1 MKLLKSN
8 KTAAKRTA
16 CILTAGM
23 MALST
28 GLFTACGDK
37 NQGSGSNSAVVDQSE
52 ALKTLAYKVTD
63 VPINFEL
70 SGNVTCKNN
79 LFYSVST
86 VYNNE
91 GDNYFSDSSIVV
103 FDASGNTVLT
113 IPAFKQTDPNE
124 YAYIS
129 GDVYADDAGNITFV
143 LSYNKYDD
151 EGNSESSNTLY
162 TYDSTG
168 NLVSSVDLSKVITQ
182 EDNDNNRYFNS
193 YIVDAQGNIY
203 INLSTCIRVC
213 DKSGNVLF
221 TTPES
226 NGDNEWI
233 NGLIFTNSGVPAVY
247 KYSYSDTGS
256 SAKLVE
262 IDLNAKGYG
271 KEYELGSSINTIYS
285 GSGDY
290 LCYSS
295 SDTGIMGVRADN
307 LQTESVLNLLN
318 LGIDNSNMSSIAVN
332 SDGSFVTVSNNYN
345 YSGITTA
352 PLSIITPIDS
362 SEVKEKKILTLGC
375 FYIDWNIRSQIA
387 EFNKTNEDYTIYA
400 TSYSESNDT
409 SDYTAALTKFN
420 NEILAGNVPDILLIS
435 SGMPY
440 NSYASKGLFA
450 DLYEFMDKDDV
461 YNRDAFMPNV
471 LKAMEKDGKLY
482 EITPSFT
489 VQTYAAKKSLVGD
502 ATSLTMDQANQI
514 LATMPEGATL
524 TNDSQTMTASNFL
537 STAITFSNFVDYTNA
552 TCNFDS
558 PEFKAIL
565 ETAKKYP
572 AEIDYDALYND
583 NPNYWM
589 EQETACRENRALLYS
604 VYFNDFSIY
613 TNTRDAYFG
622 EDISFV
628 GFPGSGAS
636 NATGSVI
643 STGSEIAVSSKSK
656 YKDGAWEFIKL
667 VLDNAVGEQDSG
679 NYGVAITSD
688 ASVAEAADEAV
699 KRITSQYYGL
709 PVVKSQLQ
717 ALGQQATIPQTYTD
731 TDGTVQQVDNTYYV
745 GNTEVKV
752 NLITQDE
759 VNMLIDYF
767 STVDTIARYDESLTD
782 IINEEANAYFK
793 GTKSVDEAAS
803 LIQSRAS
810 IYLSEQY

>member
-168 NLVSSVDLSKVITQ
+168 NLVSSIDLSKVVTQ
-182 EDNDNNRYFNS
+182 EDNDNNRYFNN
-193 YIVDAQGNIY
+193 YIVDSQGNIY
-203 INLSTCIRVC
+203 ISLFTCIRVC

-221 TTPES
+221 TTPEA
-226 NGDNEWI
+226 NGDNEWL
-233 NGLIFTNSGVPAVY
+233 NGLIFTNNGVPAIY

-295 SDTGIMGVRADN
+295 SDTGIVGVRADN

-318 LGIDNSNMSSIAVN
+318 LGIDNSNINSMAVN
-332 SDGSFVTVSNNYN
+332 DDGSFVTVGYD
-345 YSGITTA
+345 YSGMTA
-352 PLSIITPIDS
+352 RSTLSLITPIDS
-362 SEVKEKKILTLGC
+362 SEVKEKKVLTLGC

-489 VQTYAAKKSLVGD
+489 VHTYAAKKSLVGD

-537 STAITFSNFVDYTNA
+537 STAITFSNFVDYANA

-604 VYFNDFSIY
+604 VYFNDFSTY

-628 GFPGSGAS
+628 GFPGSGAA

-782 IINEEANAYFK
+782 IINEEANNYFK
-793 GTKSVDEAAS
+793 GTKSVDETAS

>member
-63 VPINFEL
+63 VPVNFEL
-70 SGNVTCKNN
+70 SSSVTCKNG
-79 LFYSVST
+79 LFYGVST

-91 GDNYFSDSSIVV
+91 GDNYFSDFSIVV
-103 FDASGNTVLT
+103 FDSTGNTVLT
-113 IPAFKQTDPNE
+113 IPVFKQTDPNE

-168 NLVSSVDLSKVITQ
+168 NLVSSVDLSKVVTQ

-193 YIVDAQGNIY
+193 YIVDSQGNIY
-203 INLSTCIRVC
+203 ISLSTCIRVC

-226 NGDNEWI
+226 SGDNEWL

-256 SAKLVE
+256 SSKLVE

-271 KEYELGSSINTIYS
+271 KEYELGSSINTIYN

-295 SDTGIMGVRADN
+295 SDTGIVGVRADN

-318 LGIDNSNMSSIAVN
+318 LGIDNSNINSMAVN
-332 SDGSFVTVSNNYN
+332 DDGSFVTVGYD
-345 YSGITTA
+345 YSGMTA
-352 PLSIITPIDS
+352 RSTLSLITPIDS
-362 SEVKEKKILTLGC
+362 SEVKEKKVLTLGC

-524 TNDSQTMTASNFL
+524 TSDSQTMTASNFL
-537 STAITFSNFVDYTNA
+537 STAITFSNFVDYANA
-552 TCNFDS
+552 TCSFDS

-604 VYFNDFSIY
+604 VYFNDFSTY

>member
-332 SDGSFVTVSNNYN
+332 SDGSFVTVSNNY
-345 YSGITTA
+345 SGMTTTT
-352 PLSIITPIDS
+352 LSIITPIDS
-362 SEVKEKKILTLGC
+362 SEVKEKKVLTLGC

-572 AEIDYDALYND
+572 ADIDYDALYND

>member
-168 NLVSSVDLSKVITQ
+168 NLVSSIDLSKVVTQ

-193 YIVDAQGNIY
+193 YIVDSQGNIY
-203 INLSTCIRVC
+203 ISLSTCIRVC

-226 NGDNEWI
+226 NGDNEWL

-256 SAKLVE
+256 SSKLVE

-271 KEYELGSSINTIYS
+271 KEYELGSSINTIYN

-295 SDTGIMGVRADN
+295 SDTGIVGVRADN

-318 LGIDNSNMSSIAVN
+318 LGIDNSNINSMAVN
-332 SDGSFVTVSNNYN
+332 DDGSFVTVSYD
-345 YSGITTA
+345 YSGMTA
-352 PLSIITPIDS
+352 RSTLSLITPIDS
-362 SEVKEKKILTLGC
+362 SEVKEKKVLTLGC

-628 GFPGSGAS
+628 GFPGSGAT

>member
-37 NQGSGSNSAVVDQSE
+37 TQGNSNNSAVVDQSE

-332 SDGSFVTVSNNYN
+332 SDGSFVTVSNNY
-345 YSGITTA
+345 SGITTTT
-352 PLSIITPIDS
+352 LSIITPIDS
-362 SEVKEKKILTLGC
+362 SEVKEKKVLTLGC

-514 LATMPEGATL
+514 LASMPEGATL

-604 VYFNDFSIY
+604 VYFNDFSTY

-793 GTKSVDEAAS
+793 GTKSVDEAA
-803 LIQSRAS
+803 IQSRAS

>member
-256 SAKLVE
+256 SSKLVE

-271 KEYELGSSINTIYS
+271 KEYELGSSINTIYN

-295 SDTGIMGVRADN
+295 SDTGIVGVRADN

-318 LGIDNSNMSSIAVN
+318 LGIDNSNINSMAVN
-332 SDGSFVTVSNNYN
+332 DDGSFVTVGYD
-345 YSGITTA
+345 YSGMTA
-352 PLSIITPIDS
+352 RSTLSLITPIDS
-362 SEVKEKKILTLGC
+362 SEVKEKKVLTLGC

>member
-168 NLVSSVDLSKVITQ
+168 NLVSSVDLSKVVTQ

-193 YIVDAQGNIY
+193 YIVDSQGNIY
-203 INLSTCIRVC
+203 ISLSTCIRVC

-226 NGDNEWI
+226 NGDNEWL
-233 NGLIFTNSGVPAVY
+233 NGLIFTNNGVPAVY

-295 SDTGIMGVRADN
+295 SDTGIVGVRADN

-318 LGIDNSNMSSIAVN
+318 LGIDNSNINSMAVN
-332 SDGSFVTVSNNYN
+332 DDGSFVTVGYD
-345 YSGITTA
+345 YSGMTA
-352 PLSIITPIDS
+352 RSTLSLITPIDS
-362 SEVKEKKILTLGC
+362 SEVKEKKVLTLGC

-514 LATMPEGATL
+514 LASMPEGATL

-782 IINEEANAYFK
+782 IINEEANNYFK
-793 GTKSVDEAAS
+793 GTKSVDETAS

>member
-1 MKLLKSN
+1 MKSLKSN
-8 KTAAKRTA
+8 KTTAKRTA

-37 NQGSGSNSAVVDQSE
+37 NQGGGSNSAVVDQSE

-63 VPINFEL
+63 VPVNFEL
-70 SGNVTCKNN
+70 SSNVTCKNG
-79 LFYSVST
+79 LFYGVST

-91 GDNYFSDSSIVV
+91 GDNYFSDFSIVV
-103 FDASGNTVLT
+103 FDSTGNTVLT
-113 IPAFKQTDPNE
+113 IPVFKQTDPNE

-129 GDVYADDAGNITFV
+129 GDIYADDAGNITFV

-168 NLVSSVDLSKVITQ
+168 NLVSSVDLSKIVTQ

-193 YIVDAQGNIY
+193 YIVDSQGNIY
-203 INLSTCIRVC
+203 ISLSTCIRVC

-226 NGDNEWI
+226 NGDNEWL

-256 SAKLVE
+256 SSKLVE

-271 KEYELGSSINTIYS
+271 KEYELGSSINTIYN

-295 SDTGIMGVRADN
+295 SDTGIVGVRADN

-318 LGIDNSNMSSIAVN
+318 LGIDNSNINSMAVN
-332 SDGSFVTVSNNYN
+332 DDGSFVTVGYD
-345 YSGITTA
+345 YSGMTA
-352 PLSIITPIDS
+352 RSTLSLITPIDS
-362 SEVKEKKILTLGC
+362 SEVKEKKVLTLGC
-375 FYIDWNIRSQIA
+375 FYIDWTIRSQIA

-524 TNDSQTMTASNFL
+524 TNDSQTMTSSQFL
-537 STAITFSNFVDYTNA
+537 STAITFSNFVDYANA
-552 TCNFDS
+552 TCSFDS

-589 EQETACRENRALLYS
+589 ELESACRENRALLYS
-604 VYFNDFSIY
+604 VYFNDFSTY
-613 TNTRDAYFG
+613 TNTRDAYIG

-628 GFPGSGAS
+628 GFPGSGAA

-643 STGSEIAVSSKSK
+643 SAGSEIAVSSKSK

-699 KRITSQYYGL
+699 KRITSSYYGL

-782 IINEEANAYFK
+782 IINEEANNYFK
-793 GTKSVDEAAS
+793 GTKSVDETAS

>member
-1 MKLLKSN
+1 MKSLKSN

-37 NQGSGSNSAVVDQSE
+37 DQGSGSNSAVVDQSE

-63 VPINFEL
+63 VPVNFEL
-70 SGNVTCKNN
+70 SSNVTCKNG
-79 LFYSVST
+79 LFYGVST
-86 VYNNE
+86 IYNNE
-91 GDNYFSDSSIVV
+91 GDNYFSDFSIVV
-103 FDASGNTVLT
+103 FDSTGNTVLT
-113 IPAFKQTDPNE
+113 IPVFKQTDPNE

-129 GDVYADDAGNITFV
+129 GDIYADDAGNITFV

-168 NLVSSVDLSKVITQ
+168 NLVSSVDLSKIVTQ

-193 YIVDAQGNIY
+193 YIVDSQGNIY
-203 INLSTCIRVC
+203 ISLSTCIRVC

-226 NGDNEWI
+226 NGDNEWL

-256 SAKLVE
+256 SSKLVE

-271 KEYELGSSINTIYS
+271 KEYELGSSINTIYN

-295 SDTGIMGVRADN
+295 SDTGIVGVRADN

-318 LGIDNSNMSSIAVN
+318 LGIDNSNINSMAVN
-332 SDGSFVTVSNNYN
+332 DDGSFVTVGYD
-345 YSGITTA
+345 YSGMTA
-352 PLSIITPIDS
+352 RSTLSLITPIDS
-362 SEVKEKKILTLGC
+362 SEVKEKKVLTLGC

-524 TNDSQTMTASNFL
+524 TNDSQTMTSSQFL
-537 STAITFSNFVDYTNA
+537 STAITFSNFVDYANA
-552 TCNFDS
+552 TCSFDS

-589 EQETACRENRALLYS
+589 ELESACRENRALLYS
-604 VYFNDFSIY
+604 VYFNDFSTY
-613 TNTRDAYFG
+613 TNTRDAYIG

-628 GFPGSGAS
+628 GFPGSGAA

-643 STGSEIAVSSKSK
+643 SAGSEIAVSSKSK

-699 KRITSQYYGL
+699 KRITSSYYGL

-782 IINEEANAYFK
+782 IINEEANNYFK
-793 GTKSVDEAAS
+793 GTKSVDETAS

>member
-1 MKLLKSN
+1 MKSLKSN
-8 KTAAKRTA
+8 KTTAKRTA

-37 NQGSGSNSAVVDQSE
+37 DQGSGSNSAVVDQSE

-63 VPINFEL
+63 VPVNFEL
-70 SGNVTCKNN
+70 SSNVTCKNG
-79 LFYSVST
+79 LFYGVST

-91 GDNYFSDSSIVV
+91 GDNYFSDFSIVV
-103 FDASGNTVLT
+103 FDSTGNTVLT
-113 IPAFKQTDPNE
+113 IPVFKQTDPNE

-129 GDVYADDAGNITFV
+129 GDIYADDAGNITFV

-168 NLVSSVDLSKVITQ
+168 NLVSSVDLSKIVTQ

-193 YIVDAQGNIY
+193 YIVDSQGNIY
-203 INLSTCIRVC
+203 ISLSTCIRVC

-226 NGDNEWI
+226 NGDNEWL
-233 NGLIFTNSGVPAVY
+233 NGLIFTNNGVPAVY

-256 SAKLVE
+256 SSKLVE

-271 KEYELGSSINTIYS
+271 KEYELGSSINTIYN

-295 SDTGIMGVRADN
+295 SDTGIVGVRADN

-318 LGIDNSNMSSIAVN
+318 LGIDNSNINSMAVN
-332 SDGSFVTVSNNYN
+332 DDGSFVTVGYD
-345 YSGITTA
+345 YSGMTA
-352 PLSIITPIDS
+352 RSTLSLITPIDS
-362 SEVKEKKILTLGC
+362 SEVKEKKVLTLGC

-524 TNDSQTMTASNFL
+524 TNDSQTMTSSQFL
-537 STAITFSNFVDYTNA
+537 STAITFSNFVDYANA
-552 TCNFDS
+552 KCSFDS

-565 ETAKKYP
+565 ETAKNYP

-589 EQETACRENRALLYS
+589 ELESACRENRALLYS
-604 VYFNDFSIY
+604 VYFNDFSTY
-613 TNTRDAYFG
+613 TNTRDAYIG

-628 GFPGSGAS
+628 GFPGSGAA

-643 STGSEIAVSSKSK
+643 SAGSEIAVSSKSK

-699 KRITSQYYGL
+699 KRITSSYYGL

-782 IINEEANAYFK
+782 IINEEANNYFK
-793 GTKSVDEAAS
+793 GTKSVDETAS

>member
-63 VPINFEL
+63 VPVNFEL
-70 SGNVTCKNN
+70 SSNVTCKNG
-79 LFYSVST
+79 LFYGVST

-91 GDNYFSDSSIVV
+91 GDNYFSDFSIVV
-103 FDASGNTVLT
+103 FDSTGNTVLT
-113 IPAFKQTDPNE
+113 IPVFKQTDPNE

-129 GDVYADDAGNITFV
+129 GDIYADDAGNITFV

-168 NLVSSVDLSKVITQ
+168 NPVSSIDLSKVVTQ

-193 YIVDAQGNIY
+193 YIVDSQGNIY
-203 INLSTCIRVC
+203 ISLSTCIRVC

-226 NGDNEWI
+226 NGDNEWL
-233 NGLIFTNSGVPAVY
+233 NGLIFTNNGVPAVY

-295 SDTGIMGVRADN
+295 SDTGIVGVRADN

-318 LGIDNSNMSSIAVN
+318 LGIDNSNINSMAVN
-332 SDGSFVTVSNNYN
+332 DDGSFVTVGYD
-345 YSGITTA
+345 YSGMTA
-352 PLSIITPIDS
+352 RSTLSLITPIDS
-362 SEVKEKKILTLGC
+362 SEVKEKKVLTLGC

>member
-168 NLVSSVDLSKVITQ
+168 NLVSSIDLSKVVTQ

-193 YIVDAQGNIY
+193 YIVDSQGNIY
-203 INLSTCIRVC
+203 ISLSTCIRVC

-226 NGDNEWI
+226 NGDNEWL

-256 SAKLVE
+256 SSKLVE

-318 LGIDNSNMSSIAVN
+318 LGIDNSNINSMAVN
-332 SDGSFVTVSNNYN
+332 DDGSFVTVGYD
-345 YSGITTA
+345 YSGMTA
-352 PLSIITPIDS
+352 RSTLSLITPIDS
-362 SEVKEKKILTLGC
+362 SEVKEKKVLTLGC

-514 LATMPEGATL
+514 LASMPEGATL

-782 IINEEANAYFK
+782 IINEEANNYFK
-793 GTKSVDEAAS
+793 GTKSVDETAS

>member
-103 FDASGNTVLT
+103 FDSTGNTVLT

-129 GDVYADDAGNITFV
+129 GDIYADDAGNITFV

-168 NLVSSVDLSKVITQ
+168 NLVSSVDLSKVVTQ

-332 SDGSFVTVSNNYN
+332 SDGSFVTVSNNY
-345 YSGITTA
+345 SGITTTT
-352 PLSIITPIDS
+352 LSIITPIDS
-362 SEVKEKKILTLGC
+362 SEVKEKKVLTLGC

-514 LATMPEGATL
+514 LASMPEGATL

>member
-168 NLVSSVDLSKVITQ
+168 NLVSSIDLSKVVTQ
-182 EDNDNNRYFNS
+182 EDNDNNRYFNN
-193 YIVDAQGNIY
+193 YIVDSQGNIY
-203 INLSTCIRVC
+203 ISLSTCIRVC

-226 NGDNEWI
+226 NDNEWL

-256 SAKLVE
+256 SSKLVE

-271 KEYELGSSINTIYS
+271 KEYELGSSINTIYN

-295 SDTGIMGVRADN
+295 SDTGIVGVRADN

-318 LGIDNSNMSSIAVN
+318 LGIDNSNINSMAVN
-332 SDGSFVTVSNNYN
+332 DDGSFVTVGYD
-345 YSGITTA
+345 YSGMTA
-352 PLSIITPIDS
+352 RSTLSLITPIDS
-362 SEVKEKKILTLGC
+362 SEVKEKKVLTLGC

-524 TNDSQTMTASNFL
+524 TSDSQTMTASNFL

>member
-63 VPINFEL
+63 VPVNFEL
-70 SGNVTCKNN
+70 SGNVTCKNG
-79 LFYSVST
+79 LFYGVST

-91 GDNYFSDSSIVV
+91 GDNYFSDFSIVV
-103 FDASGNTVLT
+103 FDSTGNTVLT

-168 NLVSSVDLSKVITQ
+168 NLVSSVDLSKVVTQ

-193 YIVDAQGNIY
+193 YIVDSQGNIY
-203 INLSTCIRVC
+203 ISLSTCIRVC

-226 NGDNEWI
+226 NGDNEWL
-233 NGLIFTNSGVPAVY
+233 NGLILTNSGVPAVY

-256 SAKLVE
+256 SSKLVE

-295 SDTGIMGVRADN
+295 SDTGIVGVRADN

-318 LGIDNSNMSSIAVN
+318 LGIDNSNINSMAVN
-332 SDGSFVTVSNNYN
+332 DDGSFVTVGYD
-345 YSGITTA
+345 YSGMTA
-352 PLSIITPIDS
+352 RSTLSLITPIDS
-362 SEVKEKKILTLGC
+362 SEVKEKKVLTLGC

-502 ATSLTMDQANQI
+502 ATSLTMEQANQI

>member
-63 VPINFEL
+63 VPVNFEL

-168 NLVSSVDLSKVITQ
+168 NLVSSLDLSKVVTQ
-182 EDNDNNRYFNS
+182 EDNDNNRYFNN
-193 YIVDAQGNIY
+193 YIVDSQGNIY
-203 INLSTCIRVC
+203 ISLFTCIRVC

-226 NGDNEWI
+226 NGDNEWL

-256 SAKLVE
+256 STKLVE

-271 KEYELGSSINTIYS
+271 KEYELGSSINTIYN

-295 SDTGIMGVRADN
+295 SDTGIVGVRADN

-318 LGIDNSNMSSIAVN
+318 LGIDNSNINSMAVN
-332 SDGSFVTVSNNYN
+332 DDGSFVTVGYD
-345 YSGITTA
+345 YSGMTA
-352 PLSIITPIDS
+352 RSTLSLITPIDS
-362 SEVKEKKILTLGC
+362 SEVKEKKVLTLGC

-572 AEIDYDALYND
+572 AEIDYDALSND

-604 VYFNDFSIY
+604 VYFNDFSTY

-628 GFPGSGAS
+628 GFPGSGAA

-643 STGSEIAVSSKSK
+643 STGTEIAVSSKSK

-782 IINEEANAYFK
+782 IINEEANNYFK
-793 GTKSVDEAAS
+793 GTKSVDETAS

>member
-1 MKLLKSN
+1 MKSLKSN

-63 VPINFEL
+63 VPVNFEL
-70 SGNVTCKNN
+70 SSNVTCKNG
-79 LFYSVST
+79 LFYGVST

-91 GDNYFSDSSIVV
+91 GDNYFSDFSIVV
-103 FDASGNTVLT
+103 FDSTGNTVLT
-113 IPAFKQTDPNE
+113 IPVFKQTDPNE

-129 GDVYADDAGNITFV
+129 GDIYADDAGNITFV

-168 NLVSSVDLSKVITQ
+168 NPVSSIDLSKVVTQ

-193 YIVDAQGNIY
+193 YIVDSQGNIY
-203 INLSTCIRVC
+203 ISLSTCIRVC

-226 NGDNEWI
+226 NGDNEWL
-233 NGLIFTNSGVPAVY
+233 NGLIFTNNGVPAVY

-295 SDTGIMGVRADN
+295 SDTGIVGVRADN

-318 LGIDNSNMSSIAVN
+318 LGIDNSNINSMAVN
-332 SDGSFVTVSNNYN
+332 DDGSFVTVGYD
-345 YSGITTA
+345 YSGMTA
-352 PLSIITPIDS
+352 RSTLSLITPIDS
-362 SEVKEKKILTLGC
+362 SEVKEKKVLTLGC

-489 VQTYAAKKSLVGD
+489 VQTYAAKESLVGD

>member
-1 MKLLKSN
+1 MKSLKSN
-8 KTAAKRTA
+8 KTTAKRTA

-37 NQGSGSNSAVVDQSE
+37 DQGSGSNSAVVDQSE

-63 VPINFEL
+63 VPVNFEL
-70 SGNVTCKNN
+70 SSNVTCKNG
-79 LFYSVST
+79 LFYGVST

-91 GDNYFSDSSIVV
+91 GDNYFSDFSIVV
-103 FDASGNTVLT
+103 FDSTGNTVLT
-113 IPAFKQTDPNE
+113 IPVFKQTDPNE

-129 GDVYADDAGNITFV
+129 GDIYADDAGNITFV

-168 NLVSSVDLSKVITQ
+168 NLVSSVDLSKIVTQ

-193 YIVDAQGNIY
+193 YIVDSQGNIY
-203 INLSTCIRVC
+203 ISLSTCIRVC

-226 NGDNEWI
+226 NGDNEWL
-233 NGLIFTNSGVPAVY
+233 NGLIFTNNGVPAVY

-256 SAKLVE
+256 SSKLVE

-271 KEYELGSSINTIYS
+271 KEYELGSSINTIYN

-295 SDTGIMGVRADN
+295 SDTGIVGVRADN

-318 LGIDNSNMSSIAVN
+318 LGIDNSNINSMAVN
-332 SDGSFVTVSNNYN
+332 DDGSFVTVGYD
-345 YSGITTA
+345 YSGMTA
-352 PLSIITPIDS
+352 RSTLSLITPIDS
-362 SEVKEKKILTLGC
+362 SEVKEKKVLTLGC

-524 TNDSQTMTASNFL
+524 TNDSQTMTSSQFL
-537 STAITFSNFVDYTNA
+537 STAITFSKFVDYANA
-552 TCNFDS
+552 KCSFDS

-565 ETAKKYP
+565 ETAKNYP

-589 EQETACRENRALLYS
+589 ELESACRENRALLYS
-604 VYFNDFSIY
+604 VYFNDFSTY
-613 TNTRDAYFG
+613 TNTRDAYIG

-628 GFPGSGAS
+628 GFPGSGAA

-643 STGSEIAVSSKSK
+643 SAGSEIAVSSKSK

-699 KRITSQYYGL
+699 KRITSSYYGL

-782 IINEEANAYFK
+782 IINEEANNYFK
-793 GTKSVDEAAS
+793 GTKSVDETAS

>member
-1 MKLLKSN
+1 MKSLKSN

-37 NQGSGSNSAVVDQSE
+37 DQGSGSNSAVVDQSE

-63 VPINFEL
+63 VPVNFEL
-70 SGNVTCKNN
+70 SSNVTCKNG
-79 LFYSVST
+79 LFYGVST

-91 GDNYFSDSSIVV
+91 GDNYFSDFSIVV
-103 FDASGNTVLT
+103 FDSTGNTVLT

-168 NLVSSVDLSKVITQ
+168 NPVSSIDLSKVVTQ
-182 EDNDNNRYFNS
+182 EDNDNNRYFNN
-193 YIVDAQGNIY
+193 YIVDSQGNIY
-203 INLSTCIRVC
+203 ISLSTCIRVC

-226 NGDNEWI
+226 NGDNEWL
-233 NGLIFTNSGVPAVY
+233 NGLIFTNNGVPAVY

-295 SDTGIMGVRADN
+295 SDTGIVGVRADN

-318 LGIDNSNMSSIAVN
+318 LGIDNSNINSMAVN
-332 SDGSFVTVSNNYN
+332 DDGSFVTVGYD
-345 YSGITTA
+345 YSGMTA
-352 PLSIITPIDS
+352 RSTLSLITPIDS
-362 SEVKEKKILTLGC
+362 SEVKEKKVLTLGC

-514 LATMPEGATL
+514 LASMPEGATL

>member
-168 NLVSSVDLSKVITQ
+168 NLVSSLDLSKVVTQ

-193 YIVDAQGNIY
+193 YIVDSQGNIY
-203 INLSTCIRVC
+203 ISLSTCIRVC

-221 TTPES
+221 TTPEA
-226 NGDNEWI
+226 NGDNEWL
-233 NGLIFTNSGVPAVY
+233 NGLIFTNNGVPAVY

-271 KEYELGSSINTIYS
+271 KEYELGSSINTIYN

-295 SDTGIMGVRADN
+295 SDTGIVGVRADN

-318 LGIDNSNMSSIAVN
+318 LGIDNSNINSMAVN
-332 SDGSFVTVSNNYN
+332 DDGSFVTVGYD
-345 YSGITTA
+345 YSGMTA
-352 PLSIITPIDS
+352 RSTLSLITPIDS
-362 SEVKEKKILTLGC
+362 SEVKEKKVLTLGC

-524 TNDSQTMTASNFL
+524 TSDSQTMTASNFL

>member
-256 SAKLVE
+256 SAKLIE

-782 IINEEANAYFK
+782 IINEEANNYFK
-793 GTKSVDEAAS
+793 GTKSVDETAS

>member
-168 NLVSSVDLSKVITQ
+168 NLVSSLDLSKVVTQ
-182 EDNDNNRYFNS
+182 EDNDNNRYFNN
-193 YIVDAQGNIY
+193 YIVDSQGNIY
-203 INLSTCIRVC
+203 ISLSTCIRVC

-221 TTPES
+221 TTPEA
-226 NGDNEWI
+226 NGDNEWL
-233 NGLIFTNSGVPAVY
+233 NGLIFTNNGVPAVY

-295 SDTGIMGVRADN
+295 SDTGIVGVRADN

-318 LGIDNSNMSSIAVN
+318 LGIDNSNINSMAVN
-332 SDGSFVTVSNNYN
+332 DDGSFVTVGYD
-345 YSGITTA
+345 YSGMTA
-352 PLSIITPIDS
+352 RSTLSLITPIDS
-362 SEVKEKKILTLGC
+362 SEVKEKKVLTLGC

-489 VQTYAAKKSLVGD
+489 VHTYAAKKSLVGD

-514 LATMPEGATL
+514 LASMPEGATL

-643 STGSEIAVSSKSK
+643 STDSEIAVSSKSK

-699 KRITSQYYGL
+699 KRITSSYYGL

-793 GTKSVDEAAS
+793 GTKSVDETAS

>member
-1 MKLLKSN
+1 MKSLKSN

-63 VPINFEL
+63 VPVNFEL
-70 SGNVTCKNN
+70 SSSVTCKNG
-79 LFYSVST
+79 LFYGVST

-91 GDNYFSDSSIVV
+91 GDNYFSDFSIVV
-103 FDASGNTVLT
+103 FDSTGNTVLT
-113 IPAFKQTDPNE
+113 IPVFKQTDPNE

-168 NLVSSVDLSKVITQ
+168 NLVSSLDLSKVVTQ
-182 EDNDNNRYFNS
+182 EDNDNNRYFNN
-193 YIVDAQGNIY
+193 YIVDSQGNIY
-203 INLSTCIRVC
+203 ISLSTCIRVC

-226 NGDNEWI
+226 NGDNEWL
-233 NGLIFTNSGVPAVY
+233 NGLILTNSGVPAVY

-318 LGIDNSNMSSIAVN
+318 LGIDNSNINSMAVN
-332 SDGSFVTVSNNYN
+332 DDGSFVTVGYD
-345 YSGITTA
+345 YSGMTA
-352 PLSIITPIDS
+352 RSTLSLITPIDS
-362 SEVKEKKILTLGC
+362 SEVKEKKVLTLGC

-514 LATMPEGATL
+514 LASMPEGATL

>member
-1 MKLLKSN
+1 MKSLKSN

-37 NQGSGSNSAVVDQSE
+37 DQGSGSNSAVVDQSE

-63 VPINFEL
+63 VPVNFEL
-70 SGNVTCKNN
+70 SSNVTCKNG
-79 LFYSVST
+79 LFYGVST
-86 VYNNE
+86 VYNND
-91 GDNYFSDSSIVV
+91 GDNYFSDSNIVV

-124 YAYIS
+124 YGSVS
-129 GDVYADDAGNITFV
+129 GNVYVDDAGNITFV

-168 NLVSSVDLSKVITQ
+168 NLVSSVDLSKVVTQ

-193 YIVDAQGNIY
+193 YIVDSQGNIY
-203 INLSTCIRVC
+203 ISLSTCIRVC

-226 NGDNEWI
+226 NGDNEWL
-233 NGLIFTNSGVPAVY
+233 NGLILTNSGVPAVY

-271 KEYELGSSINTIYS
+271 KEYELGSSINTIYN

-295 SDTGIMGVRADN
+295 SDTGIVGVRADN
-307 LQTESVLNLLN
+307 LQTESILNLLN
-318 LGIDNSNMSSIAVN
+318 LGIDNSNINSMAVN
-332 SDGSFVTVSNNYN
+332 DDGSFVTVGYD
-345 YSGITTA
+345 YSGMTA
-352 PLSIITPIDS
+352 RSTLSLITPIDA
-362 SEVKEKKILTLGC
+362 SEVKEKKVLTLGC
-375 FYIDWNIRSQIA
+375 FYIDWTIRSQIA

-524 TNDSQTMTASNFL
+524 TNDSQTMTSSQFL
-537 STAITFSNFVDYTNA
+537 STAITFSNFVDYANA
-552 TCNFDS
+552 TCSFDS

-589 EQETACRENRALLYS
+589 ELESACRENRALLYS
-604 VYFNDFSIY
+604 VYFNDFSTY
-613 TNTRDAYFG
+613 TNTRDAYIG

-628 GFPGSGAS
+628 GFPGSGAA

-643 STGSEIAVSSKSK
+643 SAGSEIAVSSKSK

-699 KRITSQYYGL
+699 KRITSSYYGL

-782 IINEEANAYFK
+782 IINEEANNYFK
-793 GTKSVDEAAS
+793 GTKSVDETAS

>member
-168 NLVSSVDLSKVITQ
+168 NLVSSIDLSKVVTQ
-182 EDNDNNRYFNS
+182 EDNDNNRYFNN
-193 YIVDAQGNIY
+193 YIVDSQGNIY
-203 INLSTCIRVC
+203 ISLFTCIRVC

-221 TTPES
+221 TTPEA
-226 NGDNEWI
+226 NGDNEWL
-233 NGLIFTNSGVPAVY
+233 NGLIFTNNGVPAVY

-295 SDTGIMGVRADN
+295 SDTGIVGVRADN

-318 LGIDNSNMSSIAVN
+318 LGIDNSNINSMAVN
-332 SDGSFVTVSNNYN
+332 DDGSFVTVGYD
-345 YSGITTA
+345 YSGMTA
-352 PLSIITPIDS
+352 RSTLSLITPIDS
-362 SEVKEKKILTLGC
+362 SEVKEKKVLTLGC

-435 SGMPY
+435 SGKPY

-471 LKAMEKDGKLY
+471 LKAMEKDGKL
-482 EITPSFT
+482 
-489 VQTYAAKKSLVGD
+489 
-502 ATSLTMDQANQI
+502 
-514 LATMPEGATL
+514 
-524 TNDSQTMTASNFL
+524 
-537 STAITFSNFVDYTNA
+537 
-552 TCNFDS
+552 
-558 PEFKAIL
+558 
-565 ETAKKYP
+565 
-572 AEIDYDALYND
+572 
-583 NPNYWM
+583 
-589 EQETACRENRALLYS
+589 
-604 VYFNDFSIY
+604 
-613 TNTRDAYFG
+613 
-622 EDISFV
+622 
-628 GFPGSGAS
+628 
-636 NATGSVI
+636 
-643 STGSEIAVSSKSK
+643 
-656 YKDGAWEFIKL
+656 
-667 VLDNAVGEQDSG
+667 
-679 NYGVAITSD
+679 
-688 ASVAEAADEAV
+688 
-699 KRITSQYYGL
+699 
-709 PVVKSQLQ
+709 
-717 ALGQQATIPQTYTD
+717 
-731 TDGTVQQVDNTYYV
+731 
-745 GNTEVKV
+745 
-752 NLITQDE
+752 
-759 VNMLIDYF
+759 
-767 STVDTIARYDESLTD
+767 
-782 IINEEANAYFK
+782 
-793 GTKSVDEAAS
+793 
-803 LIQSRAS
+803 
-810 IYLSEQY
+810 

>member
-168 NLVSSVDLSKVITQ
+168 NLVSSVDLSKVVTQ

-193 YIVDAQGNIY
+193 YIVDSQGNIY
-203 INLSTCIRVC
+203 ISLSTCIRVC

-226 NGDNEWI
+226 NGDNEWL
-233 NGLIFTNSGVPAVY
+233 NGLIFTNNGVPAVY

-295 SDTGIMGVRADN
+295 SDTGIVGVRADN

-318 LGIDNSNMSSIAVN
+318 LGIDNSNINSMAVN
-332 SDGSFVTVSNNYN
+332 DDGSFVTVSYD
-345 YSGITTA
+345 YSGMTA
-352 PLSIITPIDS
+352 RSTLSLITPIDS
-362 SEVKEKKILTLGC
+362 SEVKEKKVLTLGC

-489 VQTYAAKKSLVGD
+489 VHTYAAKKSLVGD

-604 VYFNDFSIY
+604 VYFNDFSTY

-643 STGSEIAVSSKSK
+643 STDSEIAVSSKSK

>member
-1 MKLLKSN
+1 MKSLKSN

-70 SGNVTCKNN
+70 SSNVTCKNG
-79 LFYSVST
+79 LFYGVST
-86 VYNNE
+86 VYNND
-91 GDNYFSDSSIVV
+91 GDNYFSDSNIVV

-124 YAYIS
+124 YGSVS
-129 GDVYADDAGNITFV
+129 GNVYVDDAGNITFA

-168 NLVSSVDLSKVITQ
+168 NLVSSIDLSKVVTQ
-182 EDNDNNRYFNS
+182 EDNDNNRYFNN
-193 YIVDAQGNIY
+193 YIVDSQGNIY
-203 INLSTCIRVC
+203 ISLFTCIRVC

-233 NGLIFTNSGVPAVY
+233 NGLILTNNGVPAVY
-247 KYSYSDTGS
+247 KYTYSDTDS
-256 SAKLVE
+256 SNKLIE
-262 IDLNAKGYG
+262 IDVNAKGYG
-271 KEYELGSSINTIYS
+271 KEYELGSSINTIYN

-295 SDTGIMGVRADN
+295 SDTGIVGVRADN
-307 LQTESVLNLLN
+307 LQTESILNLLN
-318 LGIDNSNMSSIAVN
+318 LGIDNSNINSMAVN
-332 SDGSFVTVSNNYN
+332 DDGSFVTVGYDSATLHSVLN
-345 YSGITTA
+345 
-352 PLSIITPIDS
+352 LITPIDA
-362 SEVKEKKILTLGC
+362 SEVKEKKVLTLGC
-375 FYIDWNIRSQIA
+375 FYIDWTIRSQIA

-537 STAITFSNFVDYTNA
+537 STAITFSNFVDYANA

-565 ETAKKYP
+565 ETAKNYP

-589 EQETACRENRALLYS
+589 EQETACRENRALLYN
-604 VYFNDFSIY
+604 VYFNDFNIY
-613 TNTRDAYFG
+613 TITRDAYFG

-628 GFPGSGAS
+628 GFPGSGAA

-656 YKDGAWEFIKL
+656 YKEGAWEFIKQ
-667 VLDNAVGEQDSG
+667 VLDNAVSEQSSD
-679 NYGVAITSD
+679 NYGIALADST
-688 ASVAEAADEAV
+688 AAADNADKTE
-699 KRITSQYYGL
+699 KHLITTYYGL

-782 IINEEANAYFK
+782 IINEEANNYFK
-793 GTKSVDEAAS
+793 GTKSVDETAS

>member
-1 MKLLKSN
+1 MKSLKSN
-8 KTAAKRTA
+8 KTTAKRTA

-37 NQGSGSNSAVVDQSE
+37 NQGGGSNSAVVDQSE

-63 VPINFEL
+63 VPVNFEL
-70 SGNVTCKNN
+70 SSNVTCKNG
-79 LFYSVST
+79 LFYGVST
-86 VYNNE
+86 VYNND
-91 GDNYFSDSSIVV
+91 GDNYFSDSNIVV

-124 YAYIS
+124 YGSVS
-129 GDVYADDAGNITFV
+129 GNVYVDDAGNITFV

-168 NLVSSVDLSKVITQ
+168 NPVSSVDLSKVVTQ
-182 EDNDNNRYFNS
+182 EDNDNNRYFNN
-193 YIVDAQGNIY
+193 YIVDSQGNIY
-203 INLSTCIRVC
+203 ISLSTCIRVC

-226 NGDNEWI
+226 NGDNEWL
-233 NGLIFTNSGVPAVY
+233 NGLILTNNGVPAVY
-247 KYSYSDTGS
+247 KYTYSDTGS
-256 SAKLVE
+256 SSKLVE

-295 SDTGIMGVRADN
+295 SDTGIVGVRADN
-307 LQTESVLNLLN
+307 LQTESILNLLN
-318 LGIDNSNMSSIAVN
+318 LGIDNSNINSMAVN
-332 SDGSFVTVSNNYN
+332 DDGSFVTVGYD
-345 YSGITTA
+345 YSGMTA
-352 PLSIITPIDS
+352 RSTLSLITPIDA
-362 SEVKEKKILTLGC
+362 SEVKEKKVLTLGC
-375 FYIDWNIRSQIA
+375 FYIDWTIRSQIA

-537 STAITFSNFVDYTNA
+537 SIAITFSNFVDYANA

-558 PEFKAIL
+558 RL
-565 ETAKKYP
+565 
-572 AEIDYDALYND
+572 
-583 NPNYWM
+583 
-589 EQETACRENRALLYS
+589 
-604 VYFNDFSIY
+604 
-613 TNTRDAYFG
+613 
-622 EDISFV
+622 
-628 GFPGSGAS
+628 
-636 NATGSVI
+636 
-643 STGSEIAVSSKSK
+643 SS
-656 YKDGAWEFIKL
+656 
-667 VLDNAVGEQDSG
+667 
-679 NYGVAITSD
+679 
-688 ASVAEAADEAV
+688 
-699 KRITSQYYGL
+699 R
-709 PVVKSQLQ
+709 LQ
-717 ALGQQATIPQTYTD
+717 RNIP
-731 TDGTVQQVDNTYYV
+731 
-745 GNTEVKV
+745 
-752 NLITQDE
+752 L
-759 VNMLIDYF
+759 
-767 STVDTIARYDESLTD
+767 R
-782 IINEEANAYFK
+782 
-793 GTKSVDEAAS
+793 
-803 LIQSRAS
+803 
-810 IYLSEQY
+810 

>member
-86 VYNNE
+86 VYNND
-91 GDNYFSDSSIVV
+91 GDNYFSDFSIVV
-103 FDASGNTVLT
+103 FDSTGNTVLT

-168 NLVSSVDLSKVITQ
+168 NLVSSLDLSKVVTQ
-182 EDNDNNRYFNS
+182 EDNDNNRYFNN
-193 YIVDAQGNIY
+193 YIVDSQGNIY
-203 INLSTCIRVC
+203 ISLSTCIRVC

-226 NGDNEWI
+226 NGDNEWL
-233 NGLIFTNSGVPAVY
+233 NGLILTNSGVPAVY

-318 LGIDNSNMSSIAVN
+318 LGIDNSNINSMAVN
-332 SDGSFVTVSNNYN
+332 DDGSFVTVGYD
-345 YSGITTA
+345 YSGMTA
-352 PLSIITPIDS
+352 RSTLSLITPIDS

-514 LATMPEGATL
+514 LASMPEGATL

>member
-63 VPINFEL
+63 VPVNFEL
-70 SGNVTCKNN
+70 SSSVTCKNG
-79 LFYSVST
+79 LFYGVST

-91 GDNYFSDSSIVV
+91 GDNYFSDFSIVV
-103 FDASGNTVLT
+103 FDSTGNTVLT

-168 NLVSSVDLSKVITQ
+168 NLVSSVDLSKVVTQ

-193 YIVDAQGNIY
+193 YIVDSQGNIY
-203 INLSTCIRVC
+203 ISLSTCIRVC

-226 NGDNEWI
+226 NGDNEWL
-233 NGLIFTNSGVPAVY
+233 NSLIFTNNGVPAVY

-271 KEYELGSSINTIYS
+271 KEYELGSSINTIYN

-295 SDTGIMGVRADN
+295 SDTGIVGVRADN

-318 LGIDNSNMSSIAVN
+318 LGIDNSNINSMAVN
-332 SDGSFVTVSNNYN
+332 DDGSFVTVSYD
-345 YSGITTA
+345 YSGMTPHST
-352 PLSIITPIDS
+352 LSLITPIDS
-362 SEVKEKKILTLGC
+362 SEVKEKKVLTLGC

-514 LATMPEGATL
+514 LASMPEGATL

>member
-63 VPINFEL
+63 VPVNFEL
-70 SGNVTCKNN
+70 SSNVTCKNG
-79 LFYSVST
+79 LFYGVST

-91 GDNYFSDSSIVV
+91 GDNYFSDFSIVV

-168 NLVSSVDLSKVITQ
+168 NLVSSIDLSKVVTQ
-182 EDNDNNRYFNS
+182 EDNDNNRYFNN
-193 YIVDAQGNIY
+193 YIVDSQGNIY
-203 INLSTCIRVC
+203 ISLSTCIRVC

-226 NGDNEWI
+226 NGDNEWL
-233 NGLIFTNSGVPAVY
+233 NGLILTNSGVPAVY

-318 LGIDNSNMSSIAVN
+318 LGIDNSNINSMAVN
-332 SDGSFVTVSNNYN
+332 DDGSFVTVGYD
-345 YSGITTA
+345 YSGMTA
-352 PLSIITPIDS
+352 RSTLSLITPIDS
-362 SEVKEKKILTLGC
+362 SEVKEKKVLTLGC

-514 LATMPEGATL
+514 LASMPEGATL

>member
-168 NLVSSVDLSKVITQ
+168 NPVSSIDLSKVVTQ
-182 EDNDNNRYFNS
+182 EDNDNNRYFNN
-193 YIVDAQGNIY
+193 YIVDSQGNIY
-203 INLSTCIRVC
+203 ISLSTCIRVC

-221 TTPES
+221 TTPEA
-226 NGDNEWI
+226 NGDNEWL
-233 NGLIFTNSGVPAVY
+233 NGLIFTNNGVPAVY

-295 SDTGIMGVRADN
+295 SDTGIVGVRADN

-318 LGIDNSNMSSIAVN
+318 LGIDNSNINSMAVN
-332 SDGSFVTVSNNYN
+332 DDGSFVTVGYD
-345 YSGITTA
+345 YSGMTA
-352 PLSIITPIDS
+352 RSTLSLITPIDS
-362 SEVKEKKILTLGC
+362 SEVKEKKVLTLGC

-514 LATMPEGATL
+514 LASMPEGATL

-699 KRITSQYYGL
+699 KRITSSYYGL

-767 STVDTIARYDESLTD
+767 STVDPIARYDESLTD

-793 GTKSVDEAAS
+793 GTKSVDETAS

>member
-256 SAKLVE
+256 SSKLVE

-271 KEYELGSSINTIYS
+271 KEYELGSSINTIYN

-295 SDTGIMGVRADN
+295 SDTGIVGVRADN

-318 LGIDNSNMSSIAVN
+318 LGIDNSNINSMAVN
-332 SDGSFVTVSNNYN
+332 DDGSFVTVGYD
-345 YSGITTA
+345 YSGMTA
-352 PLSIITPIDS
+352 RSTLSLITPIDS
-362 SEVKEKKILTLGC
+362 SEVKEKKVLTLGC

-514 LATMPEGATL
+514 LASMPEGATL

-759 VNMLIDYF
+759 VSMLIDYF

>member
-63 VPINFEL
+63 VPVNFEL
-70 SGNVTCKNN
+70 SSNVTCKNG
-79 LFYSVST
+79 LFYGVST

-91 GDNYFSDSSIVV
+91 GDNYFSDFSIVV
-103 FDASGNTVLT
+103 FDSTGNTVLT
-113 IPAFKQTDPNE
+113 IPVFKQTDPNE

-129 GDVYADDAGNITFV
+129 GDIYADDAGNITFV

-168 NLVSSVDLSKVITQ
+168 NLVSSVDLSKIVTQ

-193 YIVDAQGNIY
+193 YIVDSQGNIY
-203 INLSTCIRVC
+203 ISLSTCIRVC

-226 NGDNEWI
+226 NGDNEWL
-233 NGLIFTNSGVPAVY
+233 NGLIFTNNGVPAVY

-256 SAKLVE
+256 SSKLVE

-271 KEYELGSSINTIYS
+271 KEYELGSSINTIYN

-295 SDTGIMGVRADN
+295 SDTGIVGVRADN

-318 LGIDNSNMSSIAVN
+318 LGIDNSNINSMAVN
-332 SDGSFVTVSNNYN
+332 DDGSFVTVGYD
-345 YSGITTA
+345 YSGMTA
-352 PLSIITPIDS
+352 RSTLSLITPIDS
-362 SEVKEKKILTLGC
+362 SEVKEKKVLTLGC

-524 TNDSQTMTASNFL
+524 TNDSQTMTSSQFL
-537 STAITFSNFVDYTNA
+537 STAITFSNFVDYANA
-552 TCNFDS
+552 KCSFDS

-589 EQETACRENRALLYS
+589 ELESACRENRALLYS
-604 VYFNDFSIY
+604 VYFNDFSTY
-613 TNTRDAYFG
+613 TNTRDAYIG

-628 GFPGSGAS
+628 GFPGSGAA

-643 STGSEIAVSSKSK
+643 SAGSEIAVSSKSK

-782 IINEEANAYFK
+782 IINEEANNYFK
-793 GTKSVDEAAS
+793 GTKSVDETAS

>member
-1 MKLLKSN
+1 MRSKKS
-8 KTAAKRTA
+8 AAKRTA

-37 NQGSGSNSAVVDQSE
+37 AQGNSNNSAVVDQNE
-52 ALKTLAYKVTD
+52 AKKTLAFKVTD

-70 SGNVTCKNN
+70 SGNITCNN
-79 LFYSVST
+79 GLFYGISN
-86 VYNNE
+86 VYHNE
-91 GDNYFSDSSIVV
+91 GDNYYSDYNVIV
-103 FDASGNTVLT
+103 FDQTGNTVLT

-124 YAYIS
+124 YGYIS
-129 GDVYADDAGNITFV
+129 GDIFADDNGNITFI

-151 EGNSESSNTLY
+151 SGNSESTNTLY

-168 NLVSSVDLSKVITQ
+168 TLVNSTDLSKVITE
-182 EDNDNNRYFNS
+182 EDENNNRYLS
-193 YIVDAQGNIY
+193 GYLVDADGNIY
-203 INLSTCIRVC
+203 LNLSTCIRVC

-221 TTPES
+221 TTPEV
-226 NGDNEWI
+226 NGNNEWI
-233 NGLIFTNSGVPAVY
+233 SALFLTNSGKPAIS
-247 KYSYSDTGS
+247 KYSYNDTGS
-256 SAKLVE
+256 SSTIVE
-262 IDLNAKGYG
+262 IDVNAKGYG
-271 KEYELGSSINTIYS
+271 KEYDMGSAYGGTLYN

-290 LCYSS
+290 LCYTS
-295 SDTGIMGVRADN
+295 SDTGISGIRADD
-307 LQTESVLNLLN
+307 LSTESVLNLLN
-318 LGIDNSNMSSIAVN
+318 LGIDNSNMSSMAVN
-332 SDGSFVTVSNNYN
+332 SDGSFVTVNNN
-345 YSGITTA
+345 YSGMVTTT
-352 PLSIITPIDS
+352 LSIITPIDS

-375 FYIDWNIRSQIA
+375 FYIDWSIRSQIA

-435 SGMPY
+435 NGMPY

-489 VQTYAAKKSLVGD
+489 IQTYAAKKSLVGD

-514 LATMPEGATL
+514 LASMPEGATL
-524 TNDSQTMTASNFL
+524 TSDAQTMTSSNFL
-537 STAITFSNFVDYTNA
+537 NTAITFSNFVDYANA

-558 PEFKAIL
+558 AEFKAIL
-565 ETAKKYP
+565 EAAKAYP

-583 NPNYWM
+583 NPNYWQ
-589 EQETACRENRALLYS
+589 EQETACRENRALLYN
-604 VYFNDFSIY
+604 VYFSDFSTY
-613 TNTRDAYFG
+613 TSTRDAYFG

-628 GFPGSGAS
+628 GFPSSGTSGAS
-636 NATGSVI
+636 GSVI
-643 STGSEIAVSSKSK
+643 SAGSEIAVSAKSQ
-656 YKDGAWEFIKL
+656 YKDGAWEFIKT
-667 VLDNAVGEQDSG
+667 VLDNAVTEQESP
-679 NYGVAITSD
+679 NYGISVTTDSAAI
-688 ASVAEAADEAV
+688 AGAADATAT
-699 KRITSQYYGL
+699 RLTSSYYGL
-709 PVVKSQLQ
+709 PVVKSQLE
-717 ALGQQATIPQTYTD
+717 ALGAQATVPDTYTD
-731 TDGTVQQVDNTYYV
+731 EDGNVQEAETTYYV
-745 GNTEVKV
+745 GSTEVKV
-752 NLITQDE
+752 NRITQDE

-767 STVDTIARYDESLTD
+767 STVENIARYDDSLSN
-782 IINEEANAYFK
+782 IITEEATAYFK
-793 GTKSVDEAAS
+793 GTKSVDETAS

>member
-168 NLVSSVDLSKVITQ
+168 NPVSSIDLSKVVTQ
-182 EDNDNNRYFNS
+182 EDNDNNRYFNN
-193 YIVDAQGNIY
+193 YIVDSQGNIY
-203 INLSTCIRVC
+203 ISLSTCIRVC

-221 TTPES
+221 TTPEA
-226 NGDNEWI
+226 NGDNEWL
-233 NGLIFTNSGVPAVY
+233 NGLIFTNNGVPAVY

-295 SDTGIMGVRADN
+295 SDTGIVGVRADN

-318 LGIDNSNMSSIAVN
+318 LGIDNSNINSMAVN
-332 SDGSFVTVSNNYN
+332 DDGSFVTVGYD
-345 YSGITTA
+345 YSGMTA
-352 PLSIITPIDS
+352 RSTLSLITPIDS
-362 SEVKEKKILTLGC
+362 SEVKEKKVLTLGC

-514 LATMPEGATL
+514 LASMPEGATL

-699 KRITSQYYGL
+699 KRITSSYYGL

-793 GTKSVDEAAS
+793 GTKSVDETAF

>member
-129 GDVYADDAGNITFV
+129 GNVYADDAGNITFV

-332 SDGSFVTVSNNYN
+332 SDGSFVTVSNNY
-345 YSGITTA
+345 SGITTTT
-352 PLSIITPIDS
+352 LSIITPIDS
-362 SEVKEKKILTLGC
+362 SEVKEKKVLTLGC

-514 LATMPEGATL
+514 LASMPEGATL
-524 TNDSQTMTASNFL
+524 TNDSQTTTASNFL

>member
-1 MKLLKSN
+1 MKSLKSN
-8 KTAAKRTA
+8 KTTAKRTA

-37 NQGSGSNSAVVDQSE
+37 DQGSGSNSAVVDQSE

-63 VPINFEL
+63 VPVNFEL
-70 SGNVTCKNN
+70 SSNVTCKNG
-79 LFYSVST
+79 LFYGVST
-86 VYNNE
+86 IYNNE
-91 GDNYFSDSSIVV
+91 GDNYFSDFSIVV
-103 FDASGNTVLT
+103 FDSTGNTVLT
-113 IPAFKQTDPNE
+113 IPVFKQTDPNE

-129 GDVYADDAGNITFV
+129 GDIYADDAGNITFV

-168 NLVSSVDLSKVITQ
+168 NLVSSVDLSKIVTQ

-193 YIVDAQGNIY
+193 YIVDSQGNIY
-203 INLSTCIRVC
+203 ISLSTCIRVC

-226 NGDNEWI
+226 NGDNEWL

-256 SAKLVE
+256 SSKLVE

-271 KEYELGSSINTIYS
+271 KEYELGSSINTIYN

-295 SDTGIMGVRADN
+295 SDTGIVGVRADN

-318 LGIDNSNMSSIAVN
+318 LGIDNSNINSMAVN
-332 SDGSFVTVSNNYN
+332 DDGSFVTVGYD
-345 YSGITTA
+345 YSGMTA
-352 PLSIITPIDS
+352 RSTLSLITPIDS
-362 SEVKEKKILTLGC
+362 SEVKEKKVLTLGC
-375 FYIDWNIRSQIA
+375 FYIDWTIRSQIA

-524 TNDSQTMTASNFL
+524 TNDSQTMTSSQFL
-537 STAITFSNFVDYTNA
+537 STAITFSNFVDYANA
-552 TCNFDS
+552 TCSFDS

-589 EQETACRENRALLYS
+589 ELESACRENRALLYS
-604 VYFNDFSIY
+604 VYFNDFSTY
-613 TNTRDAYFG
+613 TNTRDAYIG

-628 GFPGSGAS
+628 GFPGSGAA

-699 KRITSQYYGL
+699 KRITSSYYGL

-782 IINEEANAYFK
+782 IINEEANNYFK
-793 GTKSVDEAAS
+793 GTKSVDETAS

>member
-63 VPINFEL
+63 VPVNFEL

-91 GDNYFSDSSIVV
+91 GDNYFSDFSIVV

-168 NLVSSVDLSKVITQ
+168 NLVSSIDLSKVVTQ
-182 EDNDNNRYFNS
+182 EDNDNNRYFNN
-193 YIVDAQGNIY
+193 YIVDSQGNIY
-203 INLSTCIRVC
+203 ISLSTCIRVC

-226 NGDNEWI
+226 NDNEWL

-256 SAKLVE
+256 SSKLVE

-271 KEYELGSSINTIYS
+271 KEYELGSSINTIYN

-295 SDTGIMGVRADN
+295 SDTGIVGVRADN

-318 LGIDNSNMSSIAVN
+318 LGIDNSNINSMAVN
-332 SDGSFVTVSNNYN
+332 DDGSFVTVGYD
-345 YSGITTA
+345 YSGMTA
-352 PLSIITPIDS
+352 RSTLSLITPIDS
-362 SEVKEKKILTLGC
+362 SEVKEKKVLTLGC

-514 LATMPEGATL
+514 LASMPEGATL

>member
-514 LATMPEGATL
+514 LASMPEGATL